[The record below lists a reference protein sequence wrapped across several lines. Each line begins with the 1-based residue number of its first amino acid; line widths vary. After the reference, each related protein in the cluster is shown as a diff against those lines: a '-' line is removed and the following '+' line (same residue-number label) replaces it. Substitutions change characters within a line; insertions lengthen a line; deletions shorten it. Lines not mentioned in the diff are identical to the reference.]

1 VKGIEMAKRKYKGLA
16 VEQMYRI
23 KIKEIPGAWLTKSFT
38 GVTVIPLEAGGALLI
53 GSYPDQAA
61 LRGLLE
67 QLWNLNITVISV
79 DKIENENKKATRIV
93 EYDQGET

>member
-1 VKGIEMAKRKYKGLA
+1 
-16 VEQMYRI
+16 
-23 KIKEIPGAWLTKSFT
+23 
-38 GVTVIPLEAGGALLI
+38 LI